1 MSEKQ
6 TEETL
11 PCFYS
16 PSLLLSSR
24 ASSSSKIIQRQ
35 EEVCR
40 APNSKC
46 SRLTQRQTTVCKPSS
61 ITEKHAVIGT
71 RASPRPRCG
80 SGCFYSQI
88 NQTHLLSGGLSL
100 SVRVLRWFSN
110 GDGWGIDHLLSALR
124 LYERRTPADPPP
136 ATNWRAPPSWR
147 TARAA
152 YWRAEAAERA
162 HSHLPPPPHLSAPPV
177 PRPDE
182 PKRGFLKRWKC
193 FTGLHEEVLQ
203 RVSGSAVRQ
212 LAQNRS

>member
-1 MSEKQ
+1 MSEKK

-46 SRLTQRQTTVCKPSS
+46 NRLTQRQTTVCKPSS
-61 ITEKHAVIGT
+61 ITEEHAVLST

-136 ATNWRAPPSWR
+136 ATNRRAPPSWR

-152 YWRAEAAERA
+152 YRRVEAAGGA
-162 HSHLPPPPHLSAPPV
+162 HSHLPPPPLPTSQPPG
-177 PRPDE
+177 PETGRTKE
-182 PKRGFLKRWKC
+182 RFLKKDGNVSQACTRKC
-193 FTGLHEEVLQ
+193 YRECRALLCQ
-203 RVSGSAVRQ
+203 SA
-212 LAQNRS
+212 

>member
-1 MSEKQ
+1 MNEKQ

-61 ITEKHAVIGT
+61 ITGKHAVIGT

-162 HSHLPPPPHLSAPPV
+162 HSHLPPTPPTPPLSPHGPETG
-177 PRPDE
+177 RTKE
-182 PKRGFLKRWKC
+182 RFLKKMEMFHRPA
-193 FTGLHEEVLQ
+193 
-203 RVSGSAVRQ
+203 RGSATESVG
-212 LAQNRS
+212 LCCAPTCAK

>member
-124 LYERRTPADPPP
+124 LYERRTPCGSASC
-136 ATNWRAPPSWR
+136 NQL
-147 TARAA
+147 ARASELTDGEGGLLA
-152 YWRAEAAERA
+152 RRGSRA
-162 HSHLPPPPHLSAPPV
+162 SPLPLTPHPTSQPPRS
-177 PRPDE
+177 RD
-182 PKRGFLKRWKC
+182 RTNQR
-193 FTGLHEEVLQ
+193 EVF
-203 RVSGSAVRQ
+203 
-212 LAQNRS
+212 